1 LKFEVPLRHN
11 TKLNM
16 KHVRLF
22 ALLSLSWALVSC
34 GNGSGEAVDAT
45 DAQQTAASGSQTFV
59 VAPGADLKWVGYKTF
74 VDWKHNGVIKIS
86 EGMIQA
92 ENGEPKSGRFV
103 FDMKS
108 IQPLDMEPTHEKYDD
123 LVGHLMSPDFFMVD
137 SFPTATFEI
146 TSIQPAADAA
156 GNTHMMSGNLT
167 IRGTSKNI
175 SFPVKVH
182 AMEGGMHLTAP
193 EFTIDRTQWGVLYGA
208 NDGKMTL
215 TDELKNNLIDNKIKF
230 SFDFMTTPQA

>member
-1 LKFEVPLRHN
+1 
-11 TKLNM
+11 M
-16 KHVRLF
+16 KQFSSLA
-22 ALLSLSWALVSC
+22 ALAFSFALVSC
-34 GNGSGEAVDAT
+34 GNNGQEAIDAT
-45 DAQQTAASGSQTFV
+45 DAAASATGGSQTFV
-59 VAPGADLKWVGYKTF
+59 VAPGSDLKWVGYKTF

-86 EGMIQA
+86 EGMINA

-146 TSIQPAADAA
+146 TGVQAAPDAA

-215 TDELKNNLIDNKIKF
+215 TDELKNNLIDNNIKF
-230 SFDFMTTPQA
+230 AFDFMTSPKA

>member
-1 LKFEVPLRHN
+1 
-11 TKLNM
+11 M
-16 KHVRLF
+16 KYFSSLA
-22 ALLSLSWALVSC
+22 ALAFSFVLVSC
-34 GNGSGEAVDAT
+34 GNGGQEAVDASE
-45 DAQQTAASGSQTFV
+45 AEAAAAGGNQTFI
-59 VAPGADLKWVGYKTF
+59 VAPGSDLKWVGYKTF

-86 EGMIQA
+86 EGMINA

-146 TSIQPAADAA
+146 TAIQPATDAA

-193 EFTIDRTQWGVLYGA
+193 EFTIDRTQWGMLYGA
-208 NDGKMTL
+208 NDGKMSL
-215 TDELKNNLIDNKIKF
+215 TDEIKNNLIDNNIKF
-230 SFDFMTTPQA
+230 SFDFMTSPKA